1 MSTRRCS
8 LIFLLGAVLA
18 LGFQGAPSSGV
29 VYRFT
34 DVRPGGQLD
43 RYRAKIYTM
52 LYYGTPPS
60 PHAATLAMMDHNIRF
75 IGEMGTYAHEAYL
88 EWAPSDGRPINPVW
102 AVVIDL
108 NYNLVVAH
116 IPLEPESP

>member
-1 MSTRRCS
+1 MSTRRYS
-8 LIFLLGAVLA
+8 LIVLLGAVLA

-43 RYRAKIYTM
+43 RFRAKIYTM
-52 LYYGTPPS
+52 LYYGYPPS
-60 PHAATLAMMDHNIRF
+60 PHAATLASKDHSIRYN
-75 IGEMGTYAHEAYL
+75 GEMGTYAHEVQL
-88 EWAPSDGRPINPVW
+88 EWTPSDGQPIYPVW

-108 NYNLVVAH
+108 NHNIVVANV
-116 IPLEPESP
+116 PLDPQTP